1 MENQTKEISSWG
13 SGQKTGGGQINIK
26 QERRRLFKI
35 WMKLVYINPEAKAQ
49 RSFAQCPICYFN

>member
-26 QERRRLFKI
+26 KKGVVFSRFG
-35 WMKLVYINPEAKAQ
+35 
-49 RSFAQCPICYFN
+49 

>member
-26 QERRRLFKI
+26 KRKASSFQDLD
-35 WMKLVYINPEAKAQ
+35 EA
-49 RSFAQCPICYFN
+49 CLH